1 VPKLREDDDECLKG
15 KDMETKCEKPPLVPE
30 RIRRIDGQSFAF
42 LQHRFLRDGFLCAL
56 SADEQR
62 LYLFLVLAADRSG
75 MSFYHYDRIC
85 SILEMVG
92 DDYIDARNGLIK
104 KDLIAFDGSRFQVL
118 SLPAK
123 PVYPI
128 ASSARM
134 RVNVDDE
141 DCATIRAEILSSLE
155 QARRDFR

>member
-1 VPKLREDDDECLKG
+1 MNHLKG
-15 KDMETKCEKPPLVPE
+15 KTMESKSGKPPLVPE

-42 LQHRFLRDGFLCAL
+42 LPHRFLRDGFLCSL
-56 SADEQR
+56 LPDEQR

-92 DDYIDARNGLIK
+92 DDYIDARDGLIK

-118 SLPAK
+118 ALPAK
-123 PVYPI
+123 PVYSI
-128 ASSARM
+128 ASPT
-134 RVNVDDE
+134 RVQADFDDE
-141 DCATIRAEILSSLE
+141 DAATIRATIRSSLE
-155 QARRDFR
+155 EARRNAR

>member
-1 VPKLREDDDECLKG
+1 MESRSGKPLLR
-15 KDMETKCEKPPLVPE
+15 PE

-42 LQHRFLRDGFLCAL
+42 LPHRFLRDGFLCSL
-56 SADEQR
+56 LADEQR
-62 LYLFLVLAADRSG
+62 LYLFLVLAADRGG

-92 DDYIDARNGLIK
+92 DDYIHARNGLIK

-118 SLPAK
+118 ALPAK

-128 ASSARM
+128 ASPARLM
-134 RVNVDDE
+134 AEGTGGDA
-141 DCATIRAEILSSLE
+141 ATIRAEILSSLE
-155 QARRDFR
+155 QARRDAR

>member
-1 VPKLREDDDECLKG
+1 MDSKSA
-15 KDMETKCEKPPLVPE
+15 KPPLVSE

-42 LQHRFLRDGFLCAL
+42 LPHRFLRDGFLCSL
-56 SADEQR
+56 LADEQR

-75 MSFYHYDRIC
+75 LSFYHYDRIC

-92 DDYIDARNGLIK
+92 DDYIDARNGLIA

-118 SLPAK
+118 ALPAK
-123 PVYPI
+123 PVYV
-128 ASSARM
+128 SARPS
-134 RVNVDDE
+134 NVRLDNHDT
-141 DCATIRAEILSSLE
+141 ATIRATILGSLE